1 MYQSATIVM
10 ESSELDEDNNPT
22 KTEAVSI
29 TTKITNYLRWIGS
42 LLIIFSAISFMLQ
55 GYSEISA
62 SYRYWV
68 SLGLTLLL
76 CGGGLVCAYLFNETK
91 GARIFFGLGTAFLSV
106 QVSQVSA
113 MIYAY
118 LHGDSALQPAFTSLQ
133 FSHVSPSIIA
143 IDLVITGLLLVLIS
157 YASYSILA
165 RKHLKTLLIASFV
178 ANMVLLLPVRD
189 VQFIPVIIAG
199 LFIFIRHIEHGLH
212 NDRSMQLFE
221 GLAARALLS
230 LPLWI
235 IIGRSLFHPS
245 STLLVTVILGIVI
258 VYCIYDIKRYTSS
271 AAVIYLCQWV
281 GTFAAIAIWMNISI
295 EYGDITNPLF
305 ILPIGFILFSLSSQ
319 VSYHAWLYR
328 FISAL
333 VIVGLNFSALTD
345 QSGLSFIAPVAAVA
359 SGIFLT
365 VYGMKYQEK
374 IAFFCGNISVASGV
388 LFYWEYAVNLYSNTP
403 WISSVI
409 LGLCVILLASY
420 IENKEQQIKSK
431 TRYYFNELKS
441 WN

>member
-1 MYQSATIVM
+1 M
-10 ESSELDEDNNPT
+10 ESSELGAEESQS
-22 KTEAVSI
+22 TESDVVQVKSMTA
-29 TTKITNYLRWIGS
+29 KITNYLRWVGS

-62 SYRYWV
+62 AYRYWV
-68 SLGLTLLL
+68 GLGLTLLL
-76 CGGGLVCAYLFNETK
+76 CGGGIVCAYLFNETK

-118 LHGDSALQPAFTSLQ
+118 LHGDSALQPAFISLQ
-133 FSHVSPSIIA
+133 FSHVNPSIIA
-143 IDLVITGLLLVLIS
+143 IDLIVTGLLLLMIS

-165 RKHLKTLLIASFV
+165 RKHLKPLLKASFV
-178 ANMVLLLPVRD
+178 ANTVLMLPVRD
-189 VQFIPVIIAG
+189 VQFIPVVIAG
-199 LFIFIRHIEHGLH
+199 LFVFIRHVEHGLH
-212 NDRSMQLFE
+212 NDLSMQLFE

-258 VYCIYDIKRYTSS
+258 VYCIYDIKRYTAS
-271 AAVIYLCQWV
+271 AAIIYFCQWI
-281 GTFAAIAIWMNISI
+281 GTFASIAIWMNVSI
-295 EYGDITNPLF
+295 DYGDIANPLF
-305 ILPIGFILFSLSSQ
+305 ILPLGVILFSLSAQ
-319 VSYHAWLYR
+319 VTYHAWLYR
-328 FISAL
+328 FLSSL
-333 VIVGLNFSALTD
+333 VIVGLNFSSLTD
-345 QSGLSFIAPVAAVA
+345 QSDMTFVAPAAAVA

-365 VYGMKYQEK
+365 VYGMKYREK
-374 IAFFCGNISVASGV
+374 IVFICGNISVASGV

-403 WISSVI
+403 WVSSII